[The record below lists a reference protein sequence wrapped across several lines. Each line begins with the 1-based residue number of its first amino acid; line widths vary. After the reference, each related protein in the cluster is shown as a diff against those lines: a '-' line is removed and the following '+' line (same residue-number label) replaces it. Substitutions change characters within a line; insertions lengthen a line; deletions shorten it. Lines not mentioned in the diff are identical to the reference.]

1 MSLLLKRPDQT
12 LIKTPGERRTSYFV
26 PRTFSMV
33 EIIAKGLTIGLL
45 LSLSVGPIFFSV
57 IKQSLTNGHKGG
69 LGVSASDIT
78 LVLLANVFTELFLSL
93 QVYEK
98 PIGIAGSILL
108 IVFGIYFLFFKKLKI
123 NEDGKVVFKHRK
135 RDLLKISLS
144 GFIMNLMNPGMIILW
159 FTISTSLI
167 HFSTRNKI
175 IIYTTALVIV
185 LLADLFK
192 VFLAGKI
199 RNKLTPHNIH
209 ILNRINGMILIIF
222 GLVLIG
228 GILFYG
234 NWQH

>member
-1 MSLLLKRPDQT
+1 M
-12 LIKTPGERRTSYFV
+12 IEV
-26 PRTFSMV
+26 
-33 EIIAKGLTIGLL
+33 IAKGLTIGLL

-69 LGVSASDIT
+69 LAFAFGVSASDIT

-98 PIGIAGSILL
+98 PIGVAGSILL
-108 IVFGIYFLFFKKLKI
+108 IIFGVYFLFFKKIKV

-167 HFSTRNKI
+167 QFSIRQRI
-175 IIYTTALVIV
+175 IIYVTALSIV

-192 VFLAGKI
+192 VFLASRI

-209 ILNRINGMILIIF
+209 ILNRINGVILIIF

-234 NWQH
+234 NWQHG